1 MQIPRDFAE
10 EVIKEEPYVNWKWEE
25 IKKEHRIYRYVLM
38 NSDKLATTIVRSLC
52 HTKTMLS
59 NMPKDLRY

>member
-38 NSDKLATTIVRSLC
+38 NSDNLATTTVRSLC